1 MKINKQVLKKII
13 KEELENLKEN
23 PFTVDDLKTAADTDV
38 NRPDKTS
45 LSSRVSTSDVRRGAV
60 DTAKQQVAG
69 GITDEE
75 RGLIRNLVKQLS
87 ASAGKTNLLS
97 GELSIKI
104 KQLVAALNKVV
115 GDQDGDQK

>member
-38 NRPDKTS
+38 NRPGGPG
-45 LSSRVSTSDVRRGAV
+45 VSTSDVRRDAAA
-60 DTAKQQVAG
+60 TAKQQVAG

-75 RGLIRNLVKQLS
+75 RALIRSLVKQLS
-87 ASAGKTNLLS
+87 SGAQKTNLLS
-97 GELSIKI
+97 GGLTIKI

-115 GDQDGDQK
+115 GDQDGEQK

>member
-23 PFTVDDLKTAADTDV
+23 MVDNLKMAADTDV

-45 LSSRVSTSDVRRGAV
+45 LSSRISTSDVRRDAV

-115 GDQDGDQK
+115 GDQDGEQK